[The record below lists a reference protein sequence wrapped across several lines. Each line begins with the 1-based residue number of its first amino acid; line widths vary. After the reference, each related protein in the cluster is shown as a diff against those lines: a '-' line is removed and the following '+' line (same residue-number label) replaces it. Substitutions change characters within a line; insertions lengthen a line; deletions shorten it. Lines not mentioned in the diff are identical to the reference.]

1 MIQEAIQ
8 RRMHTNNS
16 TFFSEIENQSLKQSS
31 NLNLNLNLNLVIINK
46 RYRLRCEITCS

>member
-31 NLNLNLNLNLVIINK
+31 NLNLNLLIINK
-46 RYRLRCEITCS
+46 RYQLRCEITCS